1 MVTITI
7 KKNSKQAKTLI
18 EMLKTFDFV
27 GIKESKMSKST
38 KPKSKSVIEISL
50 EEEKKAKQ
58 TFIIS

>member
-27 GIKESKMSKST
+27 GIKESKMSK
-38 KPKSKSVIEISL
+38 
-50 EEEKKAKQ
+50 
-58 TFIIS
+58 